1 MKYVIII
8 ARVLLGLVFAV
19 FGSNAFLHFLP
30 MLPMQG
36 LPAAFLG
43 ALVTSGYIYPIAV
56 LQVLGGLL
64 LLIGSRCTPLGL
76 TLLGPVIVNIV
87 LYHIFLDRSGLLM
100 AAVISLLALFLL
112 WVYRF
117 KFPAIFQP

>member
-8 ARVLLGLVFAV
+8 VRVLLGLMFAV
-19 FGSNAFLHFLP
+19 FGSNAFLHFIP
-30 MLPMQG
+30 MPPLEG
-36 LPAAFLG
+36 NAAAFMG
-43 ALVTSGYIYPIAV
+43 ALVNSGYIYPIAV

-64 LLIGSRCTPLGL
+64 LLIGGRFVPLGL

-87 LYHIFLDRSGLLM
+87 LYHIFIEPQGLLM
-100 AAVISLLALFLL
+100 AGIISLFALFLL